1 MIAPTHSLF
10 AGIICFAF
18 GMPVQAVPYLI
29 AGSLVPDIDHEKS
42 FIGRIFFFISY
53 PLNKK
58 FGHRN
63 ITHSLLLWFPIL
75 VTGMKFKWVLWL
87 SIGALSHLFLDMWT
101 ITGVG
106 LFKPLTDKIY
116 VMANKKFRLKVGSR
130 NELILILVFA
140 LLLWGSVELYQHKG
154 VRGVTREIMGSY
166 DITLDD
172 YVRNGLIISYVEGTF
187 RENSGKIEENK
198 RFLII
203 GEGESEG
210 YLNLYDEKQ
219 DKMVDIPQQGKF
231 IKSKVISDVKE
242 WSTMKVDGVMEVKS
256 IEGMAFQKAKKK
268 WRKLNKG
275 DFVIGTVNYVGSIEL
290 KISED

>member
-53 PLNKK
+53 PLNRK

-75 VTGMKFKWVLWL
+75 VIGLKFKWVLWL

-130 NELILILVFA
+130 NELILILVFG

-210 YLNLYDEKQ
+210 YLNLYDEAQ

-231 IKSKVISDVKE
+231 IKSKVISDTKE

-268 WRKLNKG
+268 WRKLQKG

-290 KISED
+290 KISE

>member
-1 MIAPTHSLF
+1 MIAPTHGIF
-10 AGIICFAF
+10 ASIICFAF
-18 GMPVQAVPYLI
+18 GMPTQAVPYLI

-42 FIGRIFFFISY
+42 FIGRIFFFISH

-63 ITHSLLLWFPIL
+63 ITHSLLLWIPVL
-75 VTGMKFKWVLWL
+75 VIGIKFKWILWL

-101 ITGVG
+101 YSGVG

-130 NELILILVFA
+130 SELILILVFS

-154 VRGVTREIMGSY
+154 VRGVTRDIMGSY
-166 DITLDD
+166 DMTIDD
-172 YVRNGLIISYVEGTF
+172 YERNGLLISYVEGTF

-203 GEGESEG
+203 GEGENEG
-210 YLNLYDEKQ
+210 YLNLYDIEQ
-219 DKMVDIPQQGKF
+219 NKMVDIPQEGKF
-231 IKSKVISDVKE
+231 LKSKIIPDKKE
-242 WSTMKVDGVMEVKS
+242 WSTMKVSDVMEVKS

-275 DFVIGTVNYVGSIEL
+275 DYVIGMVNYIGSIEL
-290 KISED
+290 KINE

>member
-1 MIAPTHSLF
+1 MIAPTHGIF
-10 AGIICFAF
+10 ASIICFAF
-18 GMPVQAVPYLI
+18 GMPIQAVPYLI

-53 PLNKK
+53 PLNRK

-63 ITHSLLLWFPIL
+63 ITHSLLLWLPIL
-75 VTGMKFKWVLWL
+75 AIGMKFKWVLWL

-140 LLLWGSVELYQHKG
+140 LLLWGSVELYQRKG
-154 VRGVTREIMGSY
+154 LRGVTREIMGSY

-231 IKSKVISDVKE
+231 IKSKVISDTKE

-268 WRKLNKG
+268 WRKLQKG

-290 KISED
+290 TISE